1 VRGIIVAE
9 RNFYAYQIDFQK
21 LKKSPDGKETYNNFW
36 NYDNFKNM
44 IDDII
49 SRDKNDIKKI
59 HNGWF
64 MVLDEIKECS
74 ETVNNTEHKYMVGRF
89 LYAEY
94 GYVGKLRHVDTLA
107 RRDNDKNPR
116 EGEEKFV
123 YFYIRASDG
132 LLLLQGDTK
141 VIRSKVESYFSEFGK
156 EYLQTQDIYDIS
168 VSTLLRGDFLDEIKK
183 LDSVNKIEIELA
195 VEKTN
200 SYENELMRVAKKQ
213 AEEFE
218 ANYATIVMQ
227 SKYKKKSLKGF
238 EKFLEKIK
246 PKGNA
251 APVKGVSN
259 IRVIGKQDGELK
271 RVYLSKISEKYSVNV
286 KVDENKNLDPEDVYT
301 KLKNTGL
308 KRELL
313 WREED
318 GEKS

>member
-1 VRGIIVAE
+1 MAE

-21 LKKSPDGKETYNNFW
+21 LKKSPDGKETYSDFW
-36 NYDNFKNM
+36 NYCNFKGM
-44 IDDII
+44 IDDIT
-49 SRDKNDIKKI
+49 SRNKNDIKKV

-64 MVLDEIKECS
+64 MLLDEIKEFN
-74 ETVNNTEHKYMVGRF
+74 EKVNNTEHKYMVGRF

-107 RRDNDKNPR
+107 QRDHDKDPR
-116 EGEEKFV
+116 EGEERFV

-141 VIRSKVESYFSEFGK
+141 VIRSKVESYFSELGK
-156 EYLQTQDIYDIS
+156 GYLQAKGIYDIS
-168 VSTLLRGDFLDEIKK
+168 VSTLLRGDFLDEVKK

-195 VEKTN
+195 VEKAN

-238 EKFLEKIK
+238 EKLLEKIK
-246 PKGNA
+246 PRGA
-251 APVKGVSN
+251 VAPVKGVSN
-259 IRVIGKQDGELK
+259 IKVIGNQDGELK
-271 RVYLSKISEKYSVNV
+271 RVYLSKISEKYSRR
-286 KVDENKNLDPEDVYT
+286 VDYP
-301 KLKNTGL
+301 
-308 KRELL
+308 
-313 WREED
+313 
-318 GEKS
+318 